1 MYFVRNFAFVVIAG
15 IAATS
20 AAADVRPCAPPA
32 GFVDAPHPPIAP
44 AEQLVSHQEEI
55 VIARAYGVVSAA
67 MNKPLN
73 QAIHQSSSLPGVSGD
88 YMLTQGEFGAPGS
101 RHIVCLTD
109 GGSVEEESLEREGT
123 PNSGR
128 FRYIVWNFYATPKAR
143 DVDVLV
149 QAQGEYLSWQ
159 SWGFWKMAVPGG
171 ILRSGLR
178 RHDAWRVGRV

>member
-1 MYFVRNFAFVVIAG
+1 MADCSRIRWFRKQCMYFVRNFAFVVIAG

-109 GGSVEEESLEREGT
+109 GGKCGRGSLGT
-123 PNSGR
+123 RGDSQLR
-128 FRYIVWNFYATPKAR
+128 QIQIHRLELRDPKGASHR
-143 DVDVLV
+143 
-149 QAQGEYLSWQ
+149 
-159 SWGFWKMAVPGG
+159 
-171 ILRSGLR
+171 I
-178 RHDAWRVGRV
+178 